1 MKNGFRIRCSSG
13 TIGIRPAADRRIDAR
28 CRGLHARHR
37 RVLQIAWT
45 YEIEIRKQHGGA
57 GRRHRAVAQPFM
69 RGQNNALLEGLKSLG
84 CGIKSVDGFTLVT
97 LPDEY
102 DEFVFEQLG
111 EWLYLGTTLL
121 TPEDLEASGYTAAL
135 DRFLLELQ
143 HRSLGCH
150 FSYDG
155 SGFLTIGTE
164 LYLNQQ
170 NSEEVL
176 QTMEQIAFVIDTCL
190 PLCDRVLETGELP
203 ADKEI
208 DSAFGVSEKLH

>member
-1 MKNGFRIRCSSG
+1 MTRHN
-13 TIGIRPAADRRIDAR
+13 DDLLD
-28 CRGLHARHR
+28 GLEA
-37 RVLQIAWT
+37 
-45 YEIEIRKQHGGA
+45 
-57 GRRHRAVAQPFM
+57 
-69 RGQNNALLEGLKSLG
+69 LG
-84 CGIKSVDGFTLVT
+84 CSIKSADGFTLVS
-97 LPDEY
+97 LPDDY

-121 TPEDLEASGYTAAL
+121 TPEDFEASEYASAL

-170 NSEEVL
+170 SPEEVL

-190 PLCDRVLETGELP
+190 PLCDQVLETGQLP
-203 ADKEI
+203 DDKEI
-208 DSAFGVSEKLH
+208 DSAFGVSENLH

>member
-1 MKNGFRIRCSSG
+1 MSR
-13 TIGIRPAADRRIDAR
+13 
-28 CRGLHARHR
+28 
-37 RVLQIAWT
+37 
-45 YEIEIRKQHGGA
+45 
-57 GRRHRAVAQPFM
+57 
-69 RGQNNALLEGLKSLG
+69 QNDDLLDGLKALG
-84 CGIKSVDGFTLVT
+84 CGIKTSDGFTLVS
-97 LPDEY
+97 LPDDY

-121 TPEDLEASGYTAAL
+121 TPDDFAASEHVAVL

-164 LYLNQQ
+164 LYLHQQ
-170 NSEEVL
+170 TAEEVL
-176 QTMEQIAFVIDTCL
+176 QTMEQIAFVIDACL
-190 PLCDRVLETGELP
+190 PLCDQVLETGELP

-208 DSAFGVSEKLH
+208 DNAFGVSEKLH

>member
-1 MKNGFRIRCSSG
+1 M
-13 TIGIRPAADRRIDAR
+13 T
-28 CRGLHARHR
+28 
-37 RVLQIAWT
+37 T
-45 YEIEIRKQHGGA
+45 
-57 GRRHRAVAQPFM
+57 
-69 RGQNNALLEGLKSLG
+69 QNNELLDGLETLG
-84 CGIKSVDGFTLVT
+84 CSVKTADGFILVS
-97 LPDEY
+97 LPDDY

-121 TPEDLEASGYTAAL
+121 TPDDFAASENLAAL

-170 NSEEVL
+170 TAEEVL
-176 QTMEQIAFVIDTCL
+176 QSMEQIAFVIDACL
-190 PLCDRVLETGELP
+190 PLCDRVLATGELP
-203 ADKEI
+203 ADREI
-208 DSAFGVSEKLH
+208 DGAFGVSEKLH

>member
-1 MKNGFRIRCSSG
+1 MTR
-13 TIGIRPAADRRIDAR
+13 
-28 CRGLHARHR
+28 
-37 RVLQIAWT
+37 
-45 YEIEIRKQHGGA
+45 
-57 GRRHRAVAQPFM
+57 
-69 RGQNNALLEGLKSLG
+69 QNNDLLNGLEELG
-84 CGIKSVDGFTLVT
+84 CSIKTADGFTLVS
-97 LPDEY
+97 LPDDY

-121 TPEDLEASGYTAAL
+121 TPDDFAASAHTATL

-164 LYLNQQ
+164 LYMNQQ
-170 NSEEVL
+170 TAEEVL
-176 QTMEQIAFVIDTCL
+176 QTMEQIAFVIDACL
-190 PLCDRVLETGELP
+190 PLCDRVLDTGELP

-208 DSAFGVSEKLH
+208 DSAFGVGDKLH

>member
-1 MKNGFRIRCSSG
+1 MTNPVVSG
-13 TIGIRPAADRRIDAR
+13 
-28 CRGLHARHR
+28 
-37 RVLQIAWT
+37 
-45 YEIEIRKQHGGA
+45 K
-57 GRRHRAVAQPFM
+57 
-69 RGQNNALLEGLKSLG
+69 NNALLDGLKSLG
-84 CGIKSVDGFTLVT
+84 CSIKTADGFTLVT

>member
-1 MKNGFRIRCSSG
+1 MAKPVMS
-13 TIGIRPAADRRIDAR
+13 
-28 CRGLHARHR
+28 
-37 RVLQIAWT
+37 
-45 YEIEIRKQHGGA
+45 
-57 GRRHRAVAQPFM
+57 
-69 RGQNNALLEGLKSLG
+69 GQNNALLDGLESLG
-84 CGIKSVDGFTLVT
+84 CSIKSTDGFTLVS

-121 TPEDLEASGYTAAL
+121 TPEDFETSEYTAAL

-170 NSEEVL
+170 NPEEVL
-176 QTMEQIAFVIDTCL
+176 QTMEQIAFVIDICL
-190 PLCDRVLETGELP
+190 PLCDQVLETGQLP

-208 DSAFGVSEKLH
+208 DSAFGVSENLH